1 MSELTPRARKILHAI
16 VAEYLQSGSAVGS
29 RTVTRRPEIDLSPAS
44 VRNVMS
50 DLEEAG
56 MLGQPHTSA
65 GRVPTQA
72 GLRFF
77 LDSLLKVRGLS
88 AREKEAIRGRF
99 GDVDNPEDAMVEASR
114 MLSEITHH
122 VGIVRLPSR
131 ERSRLKHLEFVPLAN
146 GQLLAVLVTSDDRVE
161 NKLIRL
167 EEPVEAHR
175 LERIHNYLG
184 SLLEG
189 LTLSEVQA
197 RVAEELGAQ
206 RTKYDALAEEALRL
220 GEAAVSGD
228 RGEGREVIVTGGAN
242 LVALEKASDPD
253 ALERMRELLQTLED
267 RRTLASLLDRTADAD
282 GVRVFVGAETA
293 MAAFGDSSIVT
304 HSYGPDDSPLGAIA
318 VVGPMRMNYG
328 KVISV
333 VDFTADVLN
342 KLLSEP

>member
-1 MSELTPRARKILHAI
+1 MAELTPRARKILHAI
-16 VAEYLQSGSAVGS
+16 VAEYLQSGTAVGS
-29 RTVTRRPEIDLSPAS
+29 RTVTRRPEIDLSPAT

-50 DLEEAG
+50 DLEDAG

-65 GRVPTQA
+65 GRVPTEL

-88 AREKEAIRGRF
+88 VREKDAIRGRLADID
-99 GDVDNPEDAMVEASR
+99 GPEDAMVEASK

-131 ERSRLKHLEFVPLAN
+131 ERSRLKHIEFVPLVG

-161 NKLIRL
+161 NKLIRS
-167 EEPVEAHR
+167 EEPIEPRR
-175 LERIHNYLG
+175 LERIHNYLTG
-184 SLLEG
+184 LLEG
-189 LTLSEVQA
+189 LTLSEVRA
-197 RVAEELGAQ
+197 RVARELGAE
-206 RTKYDALAEEALRL
+206 RTRYDQLAEEALRL
-220 GEAAVSGD
+220 GEAAVAEK
-228 RGEGREVIVTGGAN
+228 GETPQVIVTGGAN
-242 LVALEKASDPD
+242 VVALERAKDPES
-253 ALERMRELLQTLED
+253 LGRMRELLQTLED
-267 RRTLASLLDRTADAD
+267 RQTLAELLDRTADAD

-293 MAAFGDSSIVT
+293 MEAFGDSSIVT
-304 HSYGPDDSPLGAIA
+304 HSYGPEDSPLGAIA

-328 KVISV
+328 KVISI